1 MEIILIAAVDLNMGI
16 GYKGD
21 QLAYIS
27 EDLKRFK
34 EMTMGHAVV
43 MGRKTFEAMGSKG
56 LPGRTNIVLTKKNVI
71 HLKGRQ
77 IKSRV
82 IHAGSP
88 AEAIVAASDLG
99 HEKIFIIGGGQIY
112 KKFFSIADRIEITQ
126 INKYFDNVDVYFPD
140 LDSIEEDS
148 IEEDF
153 NMITSER
160 MVDKKT
166 GLEYKYATLTRK
178 EQTT

>member
-1 MEIILIAAVDLNMGI
+1 MEIILIAAMDLNLGI

-77 IKSRV
+77 IKPLV
-82 IHAGSP
+82 IPAGSP
-88 AEAIVAASDLG
+88 AGAIAVAAGFG
-99 HEKIFIIGGGQIY
+99 HEKIFIIGGGEIY
-112 KKFFSIADRIEITQ
+112 SRFISIADRMEIT
-126 INKYFDNVDVYFPD
+126 IIAEAFEHVDTYMPRYSGFDEVGW
-140 LDSIEEDS
+140 SEEHTD
-148 IEEDF
+148 E
-153 NMITSER
+153 
-160 MVDKKT
+160 KT
-166 GLEYKYATLTRK
+166 GLTYRYATFKRK
-178 EQTT
+178 EGA

>member
-56 LPGRTNIVLTKKNVI
+56 LPGRTNIVLTKKNLI
-71 HLKGRQ
+71 HLKSRQ
-77 IKSRV
+77 IKPLI

-88 AEAIVAASDLG
+88 AEAIVAASNLG
-99 HEKIFIIGGGQIY
+99 HEKIFIIGGGEIY
-112 KKFFSIADRIEITQ
+112 SRFISIADRMEIT
-126 INKYFDNVDVYFPD
+126 IIAEAFEHVDTYMPRYSGFDEVGW
-140 LDSIEEDS
+140 SEEHTD
-148 IEEDF
+148 E
-153 NMITSER
+153 
-160 MVDKKT
+160 KT
-166 GLEYKYATLTRK
+166 GLTYRYATFKRK
-178 EQTT
+178 G

>member
-56 LPGRTNIVLTKKNVI
+56 LPGRTNIVLTRKNVI

-77 IKSRV
+77 IKPCV
-82 IHAGSP
+82 IHARSP
-88 AEAIVAASDLG
+88 AGAIAVAAGLG
-99 HEKIFIIGGGQIY
+99 HEKIFVIGGGEIY
-112 KKFFSIADRIEITQ
+112 KRFLSLADRIEITQ
-126 INKYFDNVDVYFPD
+126 INKYFENVDVYFPD

-153 NMITSER
+153 DMTTSEL
-160 MVDKKT
+160 MVDEKT
-166 GLEYKYATLTRK
+166 GLEYKYATLKRK
-178 EQTT
+178 EGA